1 MNAFSL
7 IQRPVGTLSRLL
19 CFAVAGLVLAACGG
33 GDDGGNG
40 AYITHQFDG
49 VWTGTLV
56 TENMPPMP
64 AGTELEFEQFIYGD
78 RVMQRYPPS
87 YSLITDGRQ
96 QVIGTHQRGGTRDH
110 EVTGSVR
117 NYVSKAFLA
126 VTRFQS
132 LFVDGDRFS
141 STVSDAGFSGT
152 LSGEYEPVSRQAVT
166 LADVVGSWY
175 SIRVDSYGSITI
187 DAAGAFTGEL
197 NNCVVEDGQIS
208 ELEAG
213 LNLFGIRFSWR
224 CPTAESTLV
233 FDGLMRTESDGTKA
247 RELRAIVTEP
257 EYAFGLDFFR

>member
-1 MNAFSL
+1 MNSCSL

-33 GDDGGNG
+33 SEDDGNG
-40 AYITHQFDG
+40 SHSTHKFDG

-56 TENMPPMP
+56 TESMPPLP

-96 QVIGTHQRGGTRDH
+96 QVVGTHQRGGTRDH

-117 NYVSKAFLA
+117 NYLGKEFLA

-152 LSGEYEPVSRQAVT
+152 LSGEYDPVSRQAVT

-175 SIRVDSYGSITI
+175 SIRGDSYGSITI
-187 DAAGAFTGEL
+187 DAAGELTGEL
-197 NNCVVEDGQIS
+197 NDCVVENGQLS

-224 CPTAESTLV
+224 CPTVESTLV
-233 FDGLMRTESDGTKA
+233 FEGLMSTESDGTKV
-247 RELRAIVTEP
+247 RTLRAIVTEP
-257 EYAFGLDFFR
+257 EHALGLDFSR